1 MNHRVLYRSQNSR
14 EAWQRC
20 RQGLSPDS
28 SPKWDVVKWLRDYIP
43 GNAL

>member
-20 RQGLSPDS
+20 PQVLSPDS
-28 SPKWDVVKWLRDYIP
+28 SLKWDVVKLLRDCIP